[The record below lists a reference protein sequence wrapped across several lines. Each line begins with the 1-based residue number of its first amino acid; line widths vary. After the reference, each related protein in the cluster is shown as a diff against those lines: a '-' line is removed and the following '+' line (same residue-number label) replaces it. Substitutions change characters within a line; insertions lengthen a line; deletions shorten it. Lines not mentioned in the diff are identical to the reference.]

1 MYVGLPPIDEDG
13 YYQDAGY
20 INPGLPV
27 AEIGNDFRGDGF
39 FTRTPNYASSSPVT
53 RATYLDWLAT
63 RESTMYSTQYVML
76 YFLGLERRFF
86 FDRSPRPEKLLI
98 LAEVERLLD
107 IYAYDKNIEFFF
119 GCFTSVARLLLGL
132 DQKIWASTCKTH
144 PAAEAVL
151 AEIGVRANAGKRMDA
166 KHIFNWYVVETK
178 LPAAAHRVFPEYKA
192 LFIALFNKKCPNGIT
207 LHTSGIEWRSLYH
220 AISLNFTL
228 DLGDRLGR
236 IGDVSE
242 DAWLYRISDQ
252 IAEEALKSLEKFG
265 RYLGKSPQRRKDME
279 AHVLL
284 PSLIRYQF
292 PCEEAEE
299 ILSWGKPLFTTSRD
313 VRFDEVYQKVTRSSA
328 ERVTKSQTIR
338 VIDKLASLFIGLA
351 PDPRLTNRNLKLEDS
366 VTLYELPESLDPVKG
381 FSDNIVNSF
390 AQLAIAF
397 FVIQAK
403 DLNAQTDMESL
414 RNLTENKALTLFE
427 KYQLICYQ
435 NWLRAVPPT
444 LPLLRQV
451 LKPLSQSAKQELA
464 PVALSVAAV
473 AGYAPPER
481 VDAVKKIYRLLGL
494 DAADVYSDLHS
505 HTVGDGV
512 TIVKPGSKEPQ
523 DFEILPDGESQTR
536 FELDSQR
543 IDSVMNDTVQV
554 SKVLGEIFAND
565 DQPLENEPSHDSDE
579 LLPGLHSQF
588 ALLALELI
596 QRDYWQDDEF
606 AQLAG
611 RFDLM
616 PDGALEILN
625 EWAFEQFDEPL
636 IEEYDGYNLNPG
648 VLERLTAEGAL
659 TNE

>member
-192 LFIALFNKKCPNGIT
+192 LFIALFNKKCSNGIT

-284 PSLIRYQF
+284 PSLIRNQF
-292 PCEEAEE
+292 PCEEMDE
-299 ILSWGKPLFTTSRD
+299 ILSWSKPLIKTKRA
-313 VRFDEVYQKVTRSSA
+313 VRFEKVYQILNRSSV
-328 ERVTKSQTIR
+328 ERVTK
-338 VIDKLASLFIGLA
+338 
-351 PDPRLTNRNLKLEDS
+351 
-366 VTLYELPESLDPVKG
+366 VTDN
-381 FSDNIVNSF
+381 SDH
-390 AQLAIAF
+390 
-397 FVIQAK
+397 
-403 DLNAQTDMESL
+403 
-414 RNLTENKALTLFE
+414 R
-427 KYQLICYQ
+427 
-435 NWLRAVPPT
+435 
-444 LPLLRQV
+444 
-451 LKPLSQSAKQELA
+451 
-464 PVALSVAAV
+464 
-473 AGYAPPER
+473 
-481 VDAVKKIYRLLGL
+481 
-494 DAADVYSDLHS
+494 
-505 HTVGDGV
+505 
-512 TIVKPGSKEPQ
+512 
-523 DFEILPDGESQTR
+523 
-536 FELDSQR
+536 
-543 IDSVMNDTVQV
+543 
-554 SKVLGEIFAND
+554 
-565 DQPLENEPSHDSDE
+565 
-579 LLPGLHSQF
+579 
-588 ALLALELI
+588 
-596 QRDYWQDDEF
+596 
-606 AQLAG
+606 
-611 RFDLM
+611 
-616 PDGALEILN
+616 
-625 EWAFEQFDEPL
+625 
-636 IEEYDGYNLNPG
+636 
-648 VLERLTAEGAL
+648 
-659 TNE
+659 

>member
-13 YYQDAGY
+13 YFQDAGY
-20 INPGLPV
+20 INPSLPV

-39 FTRTPNYASSSPVT
+39 FTRMPNYASSSPVT

-86 FDRSPRPEKLLI
+86 FDHSPRPEKLLI

-119 GCFTSVARLLLGL
+119 GSFTSVARLLLGL
-132 DQKIWASTCKTH
+132 DQKIWASTCKSH

-178 LPAAAHRVFPEYKA
+178 LPAVVHRVFPEFKA
-192 LFIALFNKKCPNGIT
+192 LFIALFNKKYPDGIS

-220 AISLNFTL
+220 AVSLNFTL
-228 DLGDRLGR
+228 DLRERLGR

-242 DAWLYRISDQ
+242 DAWLYRIS
-252 IAEEALKSLEKFG
+252 EEIVLEASNSLEKFG

-284 PSLIRYQF
+284 PSLIRNQF
-292 PCEEAEE
+292 PCEEANE
-299 ILSWGKPLFTTSRD
+299 ILSWSKPLIKTNRA
-313 VRFDEVYQKVTRSSA
+313 VRFDEVYQKLNRCSV
-328 ERVTKSQTIR
+328 ERVTKAQTIR
-338 VIDKLASLFIGLA
+338 IIDKLASLFIGLA

-366 VTLYELPESLDPVKG
+366 VILYELVEPLNPDKQ

-390 AQLAIAF
+390 AQLAVAF

-403 DLNAQTDMESL
+403 DLNAQADMQSL
-414 RNLTENKALTLFE
+414 WNLSENKALTRFE
-427 KYQLICYQ
+427 KYQLIFYQ

-444 LPLLRQV
+444 LPLLRQI

-512 TIVKPGSKEPQ
+512 AIVKPGSKEPQ
-523 DFEILPDGESQTR
+523 VFEILPDGESQAR

-543 IDSVMNDTVQV
+543 IDSVLNDTVQV
-554 SKVLGEIFAND
+554 SKVLGEIFEND
-565 DQPLENEPSHDSDE
+565 SQTVDGNQSYDSDG
-579 LLPGLHSQF
+579 LLPGLHRQF

-625 EWAFEQFDEPL
+625 EWAFERFDEPL
-636 IEEYDGYNLNPG
+636 IEEYDGYNLNPSA
-648 VLERLTAEGAL
+648 VEQLTVEGAL